1 MHRPEQNRN
10 ALKRTHQNGTEQNGT
25 EQNGRKQNRTELRAT
40 EENRIE
46 QNRTA
51 PLCDSKNI
59 QIPSAAIEMEVCLYG
74 AKAGRIQLISI
85 IRHDT
90 VEDVFQFEM

>member
-1 MHRPEQNRN
+1 MQRSQGTTHT
-10 ALKRTHQNGTEQNGT
+10 LKDGEGQNGT